1 MKPKNGNPLKK
12 LVVISGAGGGLGRAI
27 TEAYIANGFM
37 VVATDIKMDLLN
49 DFQSN
54 KNILPVK
61 MDVTSEEDV
70 KHCARVVNDNYGRL
84 DVLVSNAGIFD
95 FYPVS
100 EAGADQLKKI
110 FNVNVFGLA
119 NLVKYFLPLL
129 IKSKG
134 RLIAISSESYKVP
147 SPFQPYSVSKQV
159 LEKVFDAMRLE
170 LMTKGIKSVIIRP
183 GAIRT
188 EIMKRTVQ
196 FKPPIAKTLF
206 NNEFN
211 SFIQSV
217 TKYIGKISSPEQ
229 VAKIVLKAGIV
240 KKPKRIYKINH
251 NPLVT
256 LLSVLPGSLQE
267 KVVIMNLHKQ

>member
-1 MKPKNGNPLKK
+1 MKPKNGKPLKK

-61 MDVTSEEDV
+61 MDVRSEEDV

-110 FNVNVFGLA
+110 FDVNVFGLA

-134 RLIAISSESYKVP
+134 RLLAISSESYKVP
-147 SPFQPYSVSKQV
+147 SPFQPYSVSKQA
-159 LEKVFDAMRLE
+159 LEKVFDAIRLE

-188 EIMKRTVQ
+188 EIMERTVQ
-196 FKPPIAKTLF
+196 FKTPIAKTVF
-206 NNEFN
+206 KNEFN